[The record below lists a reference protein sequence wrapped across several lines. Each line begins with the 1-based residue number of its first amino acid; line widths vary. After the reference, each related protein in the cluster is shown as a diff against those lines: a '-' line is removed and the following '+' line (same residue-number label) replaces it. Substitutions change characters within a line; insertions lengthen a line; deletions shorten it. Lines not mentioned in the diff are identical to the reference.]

1 MTERLRRTAD
11 MTLDFESLK
20 DGDTLYLDGE
30 KVSFAGENNGNVW
43 VKWKR
48 KSLFIRKTDL
58 AITRLRLEP

>member
-1 MTERLRRTAD
+1 

-20 DGDTLYLDGE
+20 EGETLYLDGE
-30 KVSFAGENNGNVW
+30 LVKFAGENNGNVW

-48 KSLFIRKTDL
+48 KDYFIRKTDA